1 VQKNR
6 SRISHTWAP
15 LRQVSLDQAMHY
27 VPLVYVNAVECDG
40 ATMWAG
46 KVSSDLAMFYKGSL

>member
-1 VQKNR
+1 
-6 SRISHTWAP
+6 
-15 LRQVSLDQAMHY
+15 MYY